1 MTKFLEIFI
10 NGGSN
15 DLRLYDNFTFVLCFS
30 WLPPITGSPPQ
41 HLLLSLAKDGTEG
54 KDDI

>member
-1 MTKFLEIFI
+1 MTKFLETFI